1 MIYTTLLY
9 VLQQKEWTSPLNVLI
24 CILNIYI
31 GLMGFIALLN
41 REFGTD
47 TYTLLKINDKL
58 KKIFLKFIITVYYY
72 NQYAKLFILKQ

>member
-1 MIYTTLLY
+1 MEPQSIKAKGVQRNDIYHSI
-9 VLQQKEWTSPLNVLI
+9 VCPAAKEWTSPLNVLI

-47 TYTLLKINDKL
+47 TYTLLKINDRIKN
-58 KKIFLKFIITVYYY
+58 F
-72 NQYAKLFILKQ
+72 